1 MWRGFDFSREGGN
14 NACIITRH
22 FPRLSNHRQLYY
34 AITTPYYYSFA
45 RFSRRKRPWKNP
57 FGREEWKKMGK
68 VWSLTDEDGESCP
81 CVWSKDEERFE
92 YETGRERDRF
102 LSRVFI
108 GLRSLSRKNG
118 ITAIEAL
125 RKLTSFTE
133 RKRS

>member
-1 MWRGFDFSREGGN
+1 MYNYAAFPSAFQPLP
-14 NACIITRH
+14 IT
-22 FPRLSNHRQLYY
+22 YY

-92 YETGRERDRF
+92 CETGRERDRF

-108 GLRSLSRKNG
+108 GLRSLSRK
-118 ITAIEAL
+118 
-125 RKLTSFTE
+125 
-133 RKRS
+133 KRDNSDRDAAKADKFHGT